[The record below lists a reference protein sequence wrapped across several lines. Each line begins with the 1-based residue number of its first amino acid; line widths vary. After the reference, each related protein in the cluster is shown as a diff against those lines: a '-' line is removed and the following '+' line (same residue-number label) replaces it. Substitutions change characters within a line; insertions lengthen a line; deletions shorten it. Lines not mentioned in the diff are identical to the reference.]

1 MKKISL
7 IAILSFVC
15 FSTNAQ
21 TKDSISMKRIFN
33 ETLLN
38 GNAYQWLYD
47 LTENIGPRL
56 AGSKEAGTAVEWAK
70 QKMIEAGA
78 DSVYLEPVMVP
89 HWVRGPKENAYII
102 EAGGNKQT
110 VQVIALGNSVATP
123 KDGITANIIEVQTFD
138 ELEKFGRAMVE
149 GKIVFFNHPFDERD
163 RKSVV

>member
-47 LTENIGPRL
+47 LTENIGPLL

-78 DSVYLEPVMVP
+78 DSVYL
-89 HWVRGPKENAYII
+89 
-102 EAGGNKQT
+102 
-110 VQVIALGNSVATP
+110 
-123 KDGITANIIEVQTFD
+123 
-138 ELEKFGRAMVE
+138 
-149 GKIVFFNHPFDERD
+149 
-163 RKSVV
+163 